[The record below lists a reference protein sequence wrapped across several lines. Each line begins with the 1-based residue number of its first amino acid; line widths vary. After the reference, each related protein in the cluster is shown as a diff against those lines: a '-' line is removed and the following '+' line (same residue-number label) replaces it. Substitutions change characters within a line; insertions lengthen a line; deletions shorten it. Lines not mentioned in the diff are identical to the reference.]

1 MILIVHFGSKKV
13 PQIQAAVEAVEFS
26 CRVLDWGNFT
36 PHEMESSTGII
47 FSGSPTF
54 LTEIDHAIYHEKFA
68 CVKAGKIPVLGICF
82 GHQVLGIIHGAQIF
96 RGPEVRTA
104 IPIRI
109 VKKDVLFAGLQKPIT
124 MTEDHTE
131 GISLPASFIHLAA
144 SDQYLIEAMR
154 HPTLPIWGVQFHP
167 ETAGTEGWKLIRNF
181 LAHCRKDVVAG

>member
-13 PQIQAAVEAVEFS
+13 PQIQAAVEDAGYACRIVDWEKFTAAEMAS
-26 CRVLDWGNFT
+26 C
-36 PHEMESSTGII
+36 TGII

-54 LTEIDHAIYHEKFA
+54 LTEIDHAIYREKFA

-82 GHQVLGIIHGAQIF
+82 GHQVLGIIHGARIF
-96 RGPEVRTA
+96 RGPAVRTA
-104 IPIRI
+104 IPIRV
-109 VKKDVLFAGLQKPIT
+109 VKKDVLFSGLQEPIS

-131 GISLPASFIHLAA
+131 GISLPASFIHLAS
-144 SDQYLIEAMR
+144 SDQYLVEAMR

-181 LAHCRKDVVAG
+181 LVHCRKEAVTA